1 MHHGEEP
8 KGSGRKA
15 WCETRNGE
23 KLFRIVGVEN
33 GEGPPVPIP
42 NTEVKLTG
50 AENTWTATSR
60 EDRKATSRED
70 RKTPTQDKDKAK
82 VLSL

>member
-8 KGSGRKA
+8 KGSGKKLGA
-15 WCETRNGE
+15 KKERNGE

-60 EDRKATSRED
+60 EDRK
-70 RKTPTQDKDKAK
+70 TPTHRKDKTK